1 MELYLT
7 VSKEPASQT
16 GQWLKLPATNM
27 VLADGAPTA
36 WLLTDCSDYF
46 SGMAEQVELSRLPAL
61 NRLALLLQTLS
72 EEEQDKLDA
81 MLECEY
87 SKSIGT
93 VERLVAQL
101 PCSELLFG
109 IETDEDLG
117 RYHMEQTLHILLPEP
132 LAKHFDYAGYG
143 QTVRKA
149 NMGVFTSRGFL
160 MPKL

>member
-16 GQWLKLPATNM
+16 GQWLKLPVTNV
-27 VLADGAPTA
+27 VLPDGVLTA
-36 WLLTDCSDYF
+36 WLLTDCNDYF
-46 SGMAEQVELSRLPAL
+46 SGMTEQVDRSQFPAL

-72 EEEQDKLDA
+72 EEEQEKLDA
-81 MLECEY
+81 MLECERH
-87 SKSIGT
+87 KNIRT
-93 VERLVAQL
+93 VERLIAQL
-101 PCSELLFG
+101 PCAELLLG

-117 RYHMEQTLHILLPEP
+117 RYHMEQNIHICLPEP
-132 LAKHFDYAGYG
+132 LAKHFDYEGYG
-143 QTVRKA
+143 RTVRKA

>member
-7 VSKEPASQT
+7 VSKEPAAT
-16 GQWLKLPATNM
+16 AGHWLRLPLTEA
-27 VLADGAPTA
+27 VPLEGRLTA
-36 WLLTDCSDYF
+36 WLFTDCRDYF
-46 SGMAEQVELSRLPAL
+46 SGMAEQVERSRLPAL

-87 SKSIGT
+87 SKSIGA

-101 PCSELLFG
+101 PCAELLFG

-117 RYHMEQTLHILLPEP
+117 RYHMEQTL
-132 LAKHFDYAGYG
+132 D
-143 QTVRKA
+143 RKS
-149 NMGVFTSRGFL
+149 VV
-160 MPKL
+160 